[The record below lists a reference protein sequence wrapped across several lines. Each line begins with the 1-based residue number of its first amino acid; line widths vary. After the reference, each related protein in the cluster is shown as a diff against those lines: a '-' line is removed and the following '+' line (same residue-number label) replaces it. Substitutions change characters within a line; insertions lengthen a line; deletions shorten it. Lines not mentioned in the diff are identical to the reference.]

1 MISPIKQKINQM
13 KAIVINGC
21 CKAEDLHISEIPVP
35 QVKPGWVLVKVRA
48 AGLNHSEALMR
59 RFEADRDYIRTP
71 IVPGIECVGEVAD
84 ASDSDLRV
92 GDRVIAL
99 MGGMGRSFDGGYA
112 EYALLPAT
120 HVFRVDTDLDWTS
133 LAAVPETYFTAHG
146 SLFES
151 LRLEASDTLLVRGAT
166 STVGLAAV
174 QLAKAVGARVIAA
187 CRRESSFEKLQAAG
201 ADHCLIDDERLS
213 EHPWAERPNKMLEL
227 VGIKTLDDSLRT
239 VMRPGYVC
247 HTGNL
252 GYVFT
257 WEHFNPIKDI
267 PNGAYLTSFY
277 SNYPTQAV
285 IDDLFRLI
293 RRGGIRPL
301 YSKVFGMDEIAT
313 AHKLLE
319 TGGAGGKIVLRIR

>member
-1 MISPIKQKINQM
+1 M

-21 CKAEDLHISEIPVP
+21 CKAEDLHISEIPTP

-59 RFEADRDYIRTP
+59 LYEADRDYIHTP
-71 IVPGIECVGEVAD
+71 IVPGIECVVEVAD
-84 ASDSDLRV
+84 ASDSGLRV
-92 GDRVIAL
+92 GDRVIAI
-99 MGGMGRSFDGGYA
+99 MGGMGRSFDGSYA

-166 STVGLAAV
+166 STVGMAAV

-201 ADHCLIDDERLS
+201 ADRCLIDDERLS

-227 VGIKTLDDSLRT
+227 VGIKTLYDSLRT
-239 VMRPGYVC
+239 VTEPGYVC

-252 GYVFT
+252 GFVFT
-257 WEHFNPIKDI
+257 ASDFNPIKDI
-267 PNGAYLTSFY
+267 PNGVYLTSFY

-319 TGGAGGKIVLRIR
+319 TGAAGGKIVLRVS

>member
-1 MISPIKQKINQM
+1 M

-21 CKAEDLHISEIPVP
+21 CKAEDLHISEIPTP

-59 RFEADRDYIRTP
+59 LYEADRDYIHTP

-84 ASDSDLRV
+84 ASDSGLRV
-92 GDRVIAL
+92 GDRVIAI
-99 MGGMGRSFDGGYA
+99 MGGMGRSFDGSYA

-166 STVGLAAV
+166 STVGMAAV

-201 ADHCLIDDERLS
+201 ADRCVIDDERLS

-227 VGIKTLDDSLRT
+227 VGIKTLYDSLRT
-239 VMRPGYVC
+239 VTEPGYVC

-252 GYVFT
+252 GFVFT
-257 WEHFNPIKDI
+257 ASDFNPIKDI
-267 PNGAYLTSFY
+267 PNGVYLTSFY

>member
-1 MISPIKQKINQM
+1 M

-21 CKAEDLHISEIPVP
+21 CKAEDLHISEIPTP

-59 RFEADRDYIRTP
+59 LYEADRDYIHTP

-84 ASDSDLRV
+84 ASDSGLRV
-92 GDRVIAL
+92 GDRVIAI
-99 MGGMGRSFDGGYA
+99 MGGMGRSFDGSYA

-166 STVGLAAV
+166 STVGMAAV

-201 ADHCLIDDERLS
+201 ADHCVIDDERLS

-239 VMRPGYVC
+239 VTEPGYVC

-252 GYVFT
+252 GFVFT
-257 WEHFNPIKDI
+257 ASDFNPIKDI
-267 PNGAYLTSFY
+267 PNGVYLTSFY

-285 IDDLFRLI
+285 IDDLFQLI
-293 RRGGIRPL
+293 RRGSIRPL

-319 TGGAGGKIVLRIR
+319 TGGAGGKIVLRVS

>member
-1 MISPIKQKINQM
+1 M

-21 CKAEDLHISEIPVP
+21 CKAEDLHISEIPTP

-59 RFEADRDYIRTP
+59 LYEADRDYIHTP

-84 ASDSDLRV
+84 ASDSGLRV
-92 GDRVIAL
+92 GDRVIAI
-99 MGGMGRSFDGGYA
+99 MGGMGRSFDGSYA

-166 STVGLAAV
+166 STVGMAAV

-213 EHPWAERPNKMLEL
+213 ERPWAERPNKMLEL
-227 VGIKTLDDSLRT
+227 VGIKTLYDSLRT
-239 VMRPGYVC
+239 VAEPGYVC

-252 GYVFT
+252 GFVFT
-257 WEHFNPIKDI
+257 ASDFNPIKDI
-267 PNGAYLTSFY
+267 PNGVYLTSFY

-319 TGGAGGKIVLRIR
+319 TGAAGGKIVLRVS

>member
-1 MISPIKQKINQM
+1 M

-21 CKAEDLHISEIPVP
+21 CKAEDLHISEIPTP

-59 RFEADRDYIRTP
+59 LYEADRDYIHTP

-84 ASDSDLRV
+84 ASDSGLRV
-92 GDRVIAL
+92 GDRVIAI
-99 MGGMGRSFDGGYA
+99 MGGMGRSFDGSYA

-166 STVGLAAV
+166 STVGMAAV

-201 ADHCLIDDERLS
+201 ADHCVIDDERLS

-227 VGIKTLDDSLRT
+227 VGIKTLYDSLRT
-239 VMRPGYVC
+239 VTEPGYVC

-252 GYVFT
+252 GFVFT
-257 WEHFNPIKDI
+257 ASDFNPIKDI
-267 PNGAYLTSFY
+267 PNGVYLTSFY

-319 TGGAGGKIVLRIR
+319 TGGAGGKIVLRVS

>member
-1 MISPIKQKINQM
+1 M

-21 CKAEDLHISEIPVP
+21 CKAEDLHISEIPTP

-59 RFEADRDYIRTP
+59 LYEADRDYIHTP

-84 ASDSDLRV
+84 ASDSGLRV
-92 GDRVIAL
+92 GDRVIAI
-99 MGGMGRSFDGGYA
+99 MGGMGRSFDGSYA

-120 HVFRVDTDLDWTS
+120 HVFCVDTDLDWTS

-166 STVGLAAV
+166 STVGMAAV

-201 ADHCLIDDERLS
+201 ADHCVIDDERLS

-227 VGIKTLDDSLRT
+227 VGIKTLYDSLRT
-239 VMRPGYVC
+239 VTEPGYVC

-252 GYVFT
+252 GFVFT
-257 WEHFNPIKDI
+257 ASDFNPIKDI
-267 PNGAYLTSFY
+267 PNGVYLTSFY

-319 TGGAGGKIVLRIR
+319 TGGAGGKIVLRVS

>member
-1 MISPIKQKINQM
+1 M

-21 CKAEDLHISEIPVP
+21 CKAEDLHISEIPTP
-35 QVKPGWVLVKVRA
+35 QVKPGWVLVKVYA

-59 RFEADRDYIRTP
+59 RFEADRDYIHTP

-84 ASDSDLRV
+84 ASDSGLRV
-92 GDRVIAL
+92 GDRVIAI
-99 MGGMGRSFDGGYA
+99 MGGMGRSFDGSYA

-166 STVGLAAV
+166 STVGMAAV

-201 ADHCLIDDERLS
+201 ADHCVIDDERLS

-227 VGIKTLDDSLRT
+227 VGIKTLYDSLRT
-239 VMRPGYVC
+239 VAEPGYVC

-252 GYVFT
+252 GFVFT
-257 WEHFNPIKDI
+257 ASDFNPIKDI
-267 PNGAYLTSFY
+267 PNGVYLTSFY

-319 TGGAGGKIVLRIR
+319 TGGAGGKIILRVS

>member
-1 MISPIKQKINQM
+1 M

-21 CKAEDLHISEIPVP
+21 CKAEDLHISEIPTP

-59 RFEADRDYIRTP
+59 LYEADRDYIHTP

-84 ASDSDLRV
+84 ASDSGLRV
-92 GDRVIAL
+92 GDRVIAI
-99 MGGMGRSFDGGYA
+99 MGGMGRSFDGSYT

-166 STVGLAAV
+166 STVGMAAV

-201 ADHCLIDDERLS
+201 ADHCVIDDERLS

-227 VGIKTLDDSLRT
+227 VGIKTLYDSLRT
-239 VMRPGYVC
+239 VTEPGYVC

-252 GYVFT
+252 GFVFT
-257 WEHFNPIKDI
+257 ASDFNPIKDI
-267 PNGAYLTSFY
+267 PNGVYLTSFY

-319 TGGAGGKIVLRIR
+319 TGGAGGKIVLRVS

>member
-1 MISPIKQKINQM
+1 M

-21 CKAEDLHISEIPVP
+21 CKAEDLHISEIRTP

-59 RFEADRDYIRTP
+59 LYEADRDYIHTP

-84 ASDSDLRV
+84 ASDSGLRV
-92 GDRVIAL
+92 GDRVIAI
-99 MGGMGRSFDGGYA
+99 MGGMGRSFDGSYA

-166 STVGLAAV
+166 STVGMAAV

-201 ADHCLIDDERLS
+201 ADRCLIDDERLS

-227 VGIKTLDDSLRT
+227 VGIKTLYDSLRT
-239 VMRPGYVC
+239 VTEPGYVC

-252 GYVFT
+252 GFVFT
-257 WEHFNPIKDI
+257 ASDFNPIKDI
-267 PNGAYLTSFY
+267 PNGVYLTSFY

-319 TGGAGGKIVLRIR
+319 TGGAGGKIVLRVS

>member
-1 MISPIKQKINQM
+1 M

-21 CKAEDLHISEIPVP
+21 CKAEDLHISEIPTP

-59 RFEADRDYIRTP
+59 LYEADRDYIHTP

-84 ASDSDLRV
+84 ASDSGLRV
-92 GDRVIAL
+92 GDRVIAI
-99 MGGMGRSFDGGYA
+99 MGGMGRSFDGSYA

-166 STVGLAAV
+166 STVGMAAV

-201 ADHCLIDDERLS
+201 ADRCVIDDERLS

-227 VGIKTLDDSLRT
+227 VGIKTLYDSLRT
-239 VMRPGYVC
+239 VTEPG
-247 HTGNL
+247 
-252 GYVFT
+252 
-257 WEHFNPIKDI
+257 
-267 PNGAYLTSFY
+267 
-277 SNYPTQAV
+277 
-285 IDDLFRLI
+285 
-293 RRGGIRPL
+293 
-301 YSKVFGMDEIAT
+301 
-313 AHKLLE
+313 
-319 TGGAGGKIVLRIR
+319 

>member
-1 MISPIKQKINQM
+1 M

-21 CKAEDLHISEIPVP
+21 CKAEDLHISEIPTP
-35 QVKPGWVLVKVRA
+35 QVKPGWVLEKVRA

-59 RFEADRDYIRTP
+59 LYEADRDYIHTP

-84 ASDSDLRV
+84 ASDSDLQV
-92 GDRVIAL
+92 GDRVIAI

-166 STVGLAAV
+166 STVGMAAV

-201 ADHCLIDDERLS
+201 ADHCVIDDERLS

-227 VGIKTLDDSLRT
+227 VGIKTLYDSLRT
-239 VMRPGYVC
+239 VTEPGYVC

-252 GYVFT
+252 GFVFT
-257 WEHFNPIKDI
+257 ASDFNPIKDI
-267 PNGAYLTSFY
+267 PNGVYLTSFY

>member
-1 MISPIKQKINQM
+1 M

-21 CKAEDLHISEIPVP
+21 CKAEDLHISEIPTP

-59 RFEADRDYIRTP
+59 LYEADRDYIHTP

-84 ASDSDLRV
+84 ASDSGLRV
-92 GDRVIAL
+92 GDRVIAI
-99 MGGMGRSFDGGYA
+99 MGGMGRSFDGSYA

-166 STVGLAAV
+166 STVGMAAV

-201 ADHCLIDDERLS
+201 ADHCVIDDERLS

-239 VMRPGYVC
+239 VTEPGYVC

-252 GYVFT
+252 GFVFT
-257 WEHFNPIKDI
+257 ASDFNPIKDI
-267 PNGAYLTSFY
+267 PNGVYLTSFY
-277 SNYPTQAV
+277 SNYPTPAV

-319 TGGAGGKIVLRIR
+319 TGGAGGKIVLRVS

>member
-1 MISPIKQKINQM
+1 M

-21 CKAEDLHISEIPVP
+21 CKAEDLHISEIPTP

-59 RFEADRDYIRTP
+59 LYEADRDYIHTP

-84 ASDSDLRV
+84 ASDSGLRV
-92 GDRVIAL
+92 GDRVIAI

-166 STVGLAAV
+166 STVGMAAV

-239 VMRPGYVC
+239 VTEPGYVC

-252 GYVFT
+252 GFVFT
-257 WEHFNPIKDI
+257 ASDFNPIKDI
-267 PNGAYLTSFY
+267 PNGVYLTSFY

-319 TGGAGGKIVLRIR
+319 TGGAGGKIVLRVS

>member
-35 QVKPGWVLVKVRA
+35 QVKPGWVLVKVYA

-59 RFEADRDYIRTP
+59 LYEADRDYIHTP

-84 ASDSDLRV
+84 ASDSGLRV
-92 GDRVIAL
+92 GDRVIAI
-99 MGGMGRSFDGGYA
+99 MGGMGRSFDGSYA

-166 STVGLAAV
+166 STVGMAAV

-227 VGIKTLDDSLRT
+227 VGIKTLYDSLRT
-239 VMRPGYVC
+239 VTEPGYVC

-252 GYVFT
+252 GFVFT
-257 WEHFNPIKDI
+257 ASDFNPIKDI
-267 PNGAYLTSFY
+267 PNGVYLTSFY
-277 SNYPTQAV
+277 SNYPTQAA

-319 TGGAGGKIVLRIR
+319 TGGAGGKIVLRVS

>member
-1 MISPIKQKINQM
+1 M

-21 CKAEDLHISEIPVP
+21 CKAEDLHISEIPTP

-59 RFEADRDYIRTP
+59 LYEADRDYIHTP

-84 ASDSDLRV
+84 ASDSGLRV
-92 GDRVIAL
+92 GDRVIAI
-99 MGGMGRSFDGGYA
+99 MGGMGRSFDGSYA

-166 STVGLAAV
+166 STVGMAAV

-201 ADHCLIDDERLS
+201 ADHCVIDDERLS

-227 VGIKTLDDSLRT
+227 VGIKTLYDSLRT
-239 VMRPGYVC
+239 VTEPGYVC

-252 GYVFT
+252 GFVFT
-257 WEHFNPIKDI
+257 ASDFNPIKDI
-267 PNGAYLTSFY
+267 PNGVYLTSFY

-293 RRGGIRPL
+293 RRSGIRPL

-319 TGGAGGKIVLRIR
+319 TGGAGGKIVLRVS

>member
-21 CKAEDLHISEIPVP
+21 CKAEDLHISEIPTP

-59 RFEADRDYIRTP
+59 LYEADRDYIHTP

-84 ASDSDLRV
+84 ASDSDLWV

-166 STVGLAAV
+166 STVGMAAV

-187 CRRESSFEKLQAAG
+187 CRRESSLEKLQAAG
-201 ADHCLIDDERLS
+201 ADRCLIDDERLS
-213 EHPWAERPNKMLEL
+213 ERPWAERPNKMLEL
-227 VGIKTLDDSLRT
+227 VGIKTLDDSLRC
-239 VMRPGYVC
+239 VSRPGYVC

>member
-1 MISPIKQKINQM
+1 M

-21 CKAEDLHISEIPVP
+21 CKAEDLHISEIRTP

-59 RFEADRDYIRTP
+59 LYEADRDYIHTP

-84 ASDSDLRV
+84 ASDSGLRV
-92 GDRVIAL
+92 GDRVIAI
-99 MGGMGRSFDGGYA
+99 MGGMGRSFDGSYA

-166 STVGLAAV
+166 STVGMAAV

-201 ADHCLIDDERLS
+201 ADRCLIDDERLS

-227 VGIKTLDDSLRT
+227 VGIKTLYDSLRT
-239 VMRPGYVC
+239 VTEPGYVC

-252 GYVFT
+252 GFVFT
-257 WEHFNPIKDI
+257 ASDFNPIKDI
-267 PNGAYLTSFY
+267 PNGVYLTSFY
-277 SNYPTQAV
+277 SNYPTQADRKSV
-285 IDDLFRLI
+285 
-293 RRGGIRPL
+293 
-301 YSKVFGMDEIAT
+301 V
-313 AHKLLE
+313 
-319 TGGAGGKIVLRIR
+319 

>member
-1 MISPIKQKINQM
+1 M

-21 CKAEDLHISEIPVP
+21 CKAEDLHISEIPTP

-59 RFEADRDYIRTP
+59 LYEADRDYIHTP

-84 ASDSDLRV
+84 ASDSGLRV
-92 GDRVIAL
+92 GDRVIAI
-99 MGGMGRSFDGGYA
+99 MGGMGRSFDGSYA

-166 STVGLAAV
+166 STVGMAAV

-201 ADHCLIDDERLS
+201 ADHCVIDDERLS

-239 VMRPGYVC
+239 VTEPGYVC

-252 GYVFT
+252 GFVFT
-257 WEHFNPIKDI
+257 ASDFNPIKDI
-267 PNGAYLTSFY
+267 PNGVYLTSFY

-285 IDDLFRLI
+285 IDDLSQLI
-293 RRGGIRPL
+293 RRGSIRPL

-319 TGGAGGKIVLRIR
+319 TGGAGGKIVLRVS

>member
-1 MISPIKQKINQM
+1 M

-21 CKAEDLHISEIPVP
+21 CKAEDLHISEIPTP

-59 RFEADRDYIRTP
+59 LYEADRDYIHTP

-84 ASDSDLRV
+84 ASDSGLRV
-92 GDRVIAL
+92 GDRVIAI
-99 MGGMGRSFDGGYA
+99 MGGMGRSFDGSYA

-166 STVGLAAV
+166 STVGMAAV

-201 ADHCLIDDERLS
+201 ADRCVIDDERLS

-227 VGIKTLDDSLRT
+227 VGIKTLYDSLRT
-239 VMRPGYVC
+239 VTEPGYVC

-252 GYVFT
+252 GFVFT
-257 WEHFNPIKDI
+257 ASDFNPIKDI
-267 PNGAYLTSFY
+267 PNGVYLTSFY

-319 TGGAGGKIVLRIR
+319 TGGAGGKIILRVS

>member
-1 MISPIKQKINQM
+1 M

-21 CKAEDLHISEIPVP
+21 CKAEDLHISEIPTP

-59 RFEADRDYIRTP
+59 LYEADRDYIHTP

-84 ASDSDLRV
+84 ASDSGLRV
-92 GDRVIAL
+92 GDRVIAI
-99 MGGMGRSFDGGYA
+99 MGGMGRSFDGSYA

-151 LRLEASDTLLVRGAT
+151 LRLEAGDTLLVRGAT
-166 STVGLAAV
+166 STVGMAAV

-227 VGIKTLDDSLRT
+227 VGIKTLYDSLRT
-239 VMRPGYVC
+239 VTEPGYVC

-252 GYVFT
+252 GFVFT
-257 WEHFNPIKDI
+257 ASDFNPIKDI
-267 PNGAYLTSFY
+267 PNGVYLTSFY

-319 TGGAGGKIVLRIR
+319 TGGAGGKIVLRVS